1 MRAVLLVLMFSF
13 ISALT
18 AYGQTNDT
26 PPPIAVL
33 ELASDNIPRAELR
46 LLSDRLRIE
55 LFKTGR
61 FDVIERE
68 RMEAILTE
76 QGVQQTECMATDCA
90 VEMGQLIG
98 VEQMVAGTVGRIGN
112 VHTIS
117 VRLINVETGRME
129 SIAVQDCACPLDQM
143 LTRVMAEVAAEL
155 AGDTTI
161 PDAPAPVTMK
171 SSDPVP
177 TPAVTRPKSDRDR
190 YADNVYLGIPGVG
203 FALMRPWKNQFDIGM
218 KLDGG
223 NVENQDDSFAIFSV
237 QAMVRYN
244 LMPGRTINPY
254 IQSALGLTLFHEGHR
269 FGNDRNSVVPIPT
282 LGFGASFG
290 RFGVMVQ
297 VPSMPWVALTYN
309 F

>member
-1 MRAVLLVLMFSF
+1 MRAVLLVLTLSF

-18 AYGQTNDT
+18 AHGQTNDT

-76 QGVQQTECMATDCA
+76 QGVQQQECMATDCA

-98 VEQMVAGTVGRIGN
+98 VEQMVAGTVGRIGD

-143 LTRVMAEVAAEL
+143 LTHVMAEVAAEL
-155 AGDTTI
+155 AGETVVEQQALRVRHRSQWKVATPI
-161 PDAPAPVTMK
+161 WLPLLPVRNPIETGMPIM
-171 SSDPVP
+171 SMWVSQESD
-177 TPAVTRPKSDRDR
+177 
-190 YADNVYLGIPGVG
+190 L
-203 FALMRPWKNQFDIGM
+203 
-218 KLDGG
+218 
-223 NVENQDDSFAIFSV
+223 
-237 QAMVRYN
+237 
-244 LMPGRTINPY
+244 
-254 IQSALGLTLFHEGHR
+254 H
-269 FGNDRNSVVPIPT
+269 
-282 LGFGASFG
+282 
-290 RFGVMVQ
+290 
-297 VPSMPWVALTYN
+297 
-309 F
+309 